1 MFGHASGASNGSTSS
16 SPFFRTQYSS
26 PFGTAVGNSNA
37 ASGASNGST
46 SPSPFFRTQY
56 SSPFGT
62 AVGNSN
68 AASGALNGSTSAPS
82 VFANQSLNPFGV
94 GTASNGSTSAPF
106 VFANQSL
113 NTFGIGTAGNNTSPF
128 VQSSPSYPR
137 FGEGAS
143 TVSPF
148 GSSANAAS
156 CASFGR
162 TSSSPFFANQSSGPF
177 GTAVATNADPFGQSS
192 SRFTGFVDR
201 TNASTS
207 GQTSSSFG
215 GFGEAAASTTSLFGS
230 FRHIF
235 GPSLNTFRGA
245 PFTTPASTLQPSIF
259 RPAGGGPATADNS
272 CGGTRT
278 PYQPTPDE
286 ENLPSWNNASRV
298 LTSISAMNCY
308 CNKSHEELRLE
319 DYKQTRNRAGNN
331 TSPFVQSSS
340 PSYPRFGE
348 GATTVS
354 PFCSSAN
361 AASCASFGCTSSSP
375 FFANQSS
382 GPFGTP
388 VGAATVSPF
397 GSSTNAASCAAFGC
411 TSSSPFFANQS
422 SGPFGTA
429 VATNADP
436 FGQSSSRFT
445 GFVDRTNASTS
456 GQTSSSFGGFGVALP
471 ATIALPAT
479 APFTTP
485 ASTLQPSIFRPGGGG
500 PATADNSCGGT
511 RAPYQPT
518 PAEEDHPSW
527 NNHNLVLNSISAMN
541 CYCNKSHEELR
552 LEDYKQT
559 RNGGLFSAS
568 HVPGVSNPLSS
579 HVSWLPPPCEP
590 LASTFNRSSEN
601 PIQRT
606 DPSSSLD
613 SDKDR
618 TTPVQTSPV
627 QTSVAQ
633 TLPAPTPTTTT
644 TMSNQTINVNLNDT
658 TLSITVS
665 GGASFIPIT
674 LAFIPQYPQVSN
686 PTTALPLLHPE
697 ITLSNPCMLL
707 LNPTSSASTTNPANA
722 HLSTIAETTSHVS
735 PSAGVLGEQITNPSP
750 SAPPAPTNAAPSG
763 SASSFK
769 LNLPA
774 TQHSSSIPKGLEI
787 IVEQLG
793 FNPWEGKSH
802 LQDSKDGQI
811 LLCEDASDDADI
823 FSLAEFAVEQ
833 HNAMEQDRK
842 VELLK
847 VTAAC
852 LETVD
857 GGRYHIVLEAKMGK
871 AASSGVCVYAV
882 VLRKKTDRPT
892 PLIVL
897 ERWLFNSRFD

>member
-1 MFGHASGASNGSTSS
+1 MCFAEITSRFNRMFGHASGASNGSTSS

-177 GTAVATNADPFGQSS
+177 GTAV
-192 SRFTGFVDR
+192 
-201 TNASTS
+201 
-207 GQTSSSFG
+207 
-215 GFGEAAASTTSLFGS
+215 
-230 FRHIF
+230 
-235 GPSLNTFRGA
+235 
-245 PFTTPASTLQPSIF
+245 
-259 RPAGGGPATADNS
+259 
-272 CGGTRT
+272 
-278 PYQPTPDE
+278 
-286 ENLPSWNNASRV
+286 
-298 LTSISAMNCY
+298 
-308 CNKSHEELRLE
+308 
-319 DYKQTRNRAGNN
+319 
-331 TSPFVQSSS
+331 
-340 PSYPRFGE
+340 

-456 GQTSSSFGGFGVALP
+456 GQTSSSFGGFGV
-471 ATIALPAT
+471 ALPAT